1 MWKLFLQ
8 AAALKV
14 MMRSAGW
21 LVFLLP
27 LAFLLKTIG
36 APLLAIL
43 GVIGLPL
50 LVVLVLLGLPFIVV
64 FGIGAAL
71 LAVIGTVVTI
81 GLALLKIVL
90 PIVLV
95 FWAVSAVFKWMS
107 RKDKAGPDEPLS
119 GEVRG
124 PDGAV

>member
-14 MMRSAGW
+14 MVRSAGW

-27 LAFLLKTIG
+27 VAFLLKTIG

-50 LVVLVLLGLPFIVV
+50 LVVLALLGLPFIVV

-95 FWAVSAVFKWMS
+95 FWAVSAVFRWMS
-107 RKDKAGPDEPLS
+107 RKDRPSPDEPLS

-124 PDGAV
+124 PDAV

>member
-14 MMRSAGW
+14 MVRSAGW

-27 LAFLLKTIG
+27 VAFLLKTIG

-50 LVVLVLLGLPFIVV
+50 LVVLALLGLPFIVV

-107 RKDKAGPDEPLS
+107 RKDKPGPDEPLS

-124 PDGAV
+124 PDPAV